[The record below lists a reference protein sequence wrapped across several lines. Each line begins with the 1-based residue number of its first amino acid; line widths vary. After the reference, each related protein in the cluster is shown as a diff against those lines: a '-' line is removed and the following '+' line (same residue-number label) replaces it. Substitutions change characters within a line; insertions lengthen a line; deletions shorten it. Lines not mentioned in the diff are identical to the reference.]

1 MTESQRRPN
10 IVVVLVDQQRWDT
23 LGALGCPVGLTP
35 NLDQMAERGTLYTTA
50 CAPNPVCAPARAAL
64 QTGVYPT
71 STGVWRNSK
80 FLDQRHRLVGSY
92 LAEAGYRTAQIGKWH
107 LARGNPVPAAER
119 EGYDHW
125 LGSNILEF
133 TSDAYRTVVYDND
146 DRPVRLP
153 GYRSDALTDAAI
165 RFITDSVA
173 DEQPF
178 FCFLNHVE
186 PHQQNELDEF
196 TAPDVYRDAYHGA
209 WLPPDLQQLS
219 GSQHR
224 HISGYY
230 GQIRRLDEGLGRLR
244 DALVS
249 LDVADDTVLIYL
261 SDHGSHFKTRNAEY
275 KRSAHDA
282 SIRVPLVLD
291 GPGYRGGG
299 RVTRPVSTIDLVPTV
314 LDAAGIELPDHLDGR
329 PLRER
334 NGAVAGGEDEDDPAV
349 MVQISETE
357 VGRALRTS
365 RWKYHVRAEGLD
377 DGPAAERYA
386 EVELYDLHV
395 DPYELDNLVDFP
407 NYEEVTAALRERLIA
422 AIHRVEGAD
431 VTIAAHDPQQHK
443 RRFPQTTVRQL
454 GLTGRLGEWSD
465 QSGGE

>member
-1 MTESQRRPN
+1 MPR
-10 IVVVLVDQQRWDT
+10 
-23 LGALGCPVGLTP
+23 
-35 NLDQMAERGTLYTTA
+35 
-50 CAPNPVCAPARAAL
+50 
-64 QTGVYPT
+64 
-71 STGVWRNSK
+71 
-80 FLDQRHRLVGSY
+80 
-92 LAEAGYRTAQIGKWH
+92 
-107 LARGNPVPAAER
+107 AER

-133 TSDAYRTVVYDND
+133 TSDAYRTVLYDND

-173 DEQPF
+173 DDQPF

-186 PHQQNELDEF
+186 PHHQNELDEY

-209 WLPPDLQQLS
+209 WLPPDLQALP

-275 KRSAHDA
+275 KRSAHDS

-299 RVTRPVSTIDLVPTV
+299 RVTRPVNTIDLVPTV

-334 NGAVAGGEDEDDPAV
+334 NHGADTKDGDDPGV
-349 MVQISETE
+349 LVQISETE
-357 VGRALRTS
+357 VGRVLRTA
-365 RWKYHVRAEGLD
+365 RWKYHVRAEGID
-377 DGPAAERYA
+377 DGPAADHYT

-395 DPYELDNLVDFP
+395 DPYELDNLIDCH
-407 NYEEVTAALRERLIA
+407 NHGEVTASLREQLIT

-431 VTIAAHDPQQHK
+431 VTIAEHHPQRH
-443 RRFPQTTVRQL
+443 RLRFPRTTVRQL
-454 GLTGRLGEWSD
+454 DLTGRLGEWSD
-465 QSGGE
+465 QS

>member
-1 MTESQRRPN
+1 MAEPQRRPN

-35 NLDQMAERGTLYTTA
+35 NLDRMCERGTLYSTA
-50 CAPNPVCAPARAAL
+50 CTPNPVCAPARAAL

-71 STGVWRNSK
+71 STGVHRNSR

-107 LARGNPVPAAER
+107 LASDNPVPRAER

-133 TSDAYRTVVYDND
+133 TSDAYRTVLYDND

-173 DEQPF
+173 DDQPF

-186 PHQQNELDEF
+186 PHHQNELDEY

-209 WLPPDLQQLS
+209 WLPPDLQALP

-275 KRSAHDA
+275 KRSAHD
-282 SIRVPLVLD
+282 SSVRVPLVLE

-314 LDAAGIELPDHLDGR
+314 LDAAGIDLPDHLDGR

-334 NGAVAGGEDEDDPAV
+334 TDAEDDPAV
-349 MVQISETE
+349 LVQISETE

-365 RWKYHVRAEGLD
+365 RWKYHVRADDLD
-377 DGPAAERYA
+377 DGPAAERYT
-386 EVELYDLHV
+386 EVELYDLSV
-395 DPYELDNLVDFP
+395 DPYELDNLIDHASHG
-407 NYEEVTAALRERLIA
+407 EVIATLRERLVA
-422 AIHRVEGAD
+422 AVRRVEGCD
-431 VTIAAHDPQQHK
+431 VTIVEHEPRRHTL
-443 RRFPQTTVRQL
+443 RFPQTTVRRL
-454 GLTGRLGEWSD
+454 DLTGRLGEWSD
-465 QSGGE
+465 QP